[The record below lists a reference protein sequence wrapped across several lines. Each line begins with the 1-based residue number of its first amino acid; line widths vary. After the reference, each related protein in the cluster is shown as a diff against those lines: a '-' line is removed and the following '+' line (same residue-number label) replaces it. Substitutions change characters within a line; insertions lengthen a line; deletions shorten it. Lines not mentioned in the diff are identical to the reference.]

1 MKVEELK
8 DLLRYDLSSDL
19 IKSMK
24 QSKGDKTQ
32 LVQMLYDLAWTG
44 VEPVSWR
51 AAWTLEHLVT
61 DDKELIRP
69 YLSEIS
75 QRLYDAQTQAQK
87 RHFIKV
93 LLLFP
98 LEDIDMGRLM
108 DLAFQ
113 WAEHPL
119 ESIAVRAHAIEA
131 LDRIR
136 KKVPEITPEF
146 ILILEMMTKDE
157 SKGISGKAKKV
168 LDTIQ
173 RGK

>member
-32 LVQMLYDLAWTG
+32 LVQMLYDL
-44 VEPVSWR
+44 
-51 AAWTLEHLVT
+51 AWTLEHLVT